1 VNQLRSVTQAARATD
16 HPHRKTPARV
26 RRIASTR
33 FARRRSSMMKYA
45 LATTMFMALA
55 LSAGGA
61 AAQTPGYVAP
71 SSTPTWQYNGAS
83 GQRSKAIADTY
94 TRALNDLYA
103 HGFHRVHHL
112 LMQGGLVYATAISP
126 HDVQRTVTVDPGSG
140 QISMG

>member
-1 VNQLRSVTQAARATD
+1 
-16 HPHRKTPARV
+16 
-26 RRIASTR
+26 
-33 FARRRSSMMKYA
+33 MMKYA
-45 LATTMFMALA
+45 LATSMFMALA

-94 TRALNDLYA
+94 TSALNDLYA